1 LTGDET
7 NSTELQLP
15 SENGQQMAMERKRGA
30 RSLALEAMSSEYRD
44 KDACLWT
51 F

>member
-15 SENGQQMAMERKRGA
+15 SADGEQMAMERKRGA
-30 RSLALEAMSSEYRD
+30 GSMALEAIPGEYGE
-44 KDACLWT
+44 KDARPSA